1 MNKEL
6 RNLLFYEAQSKNML
20 HLLITCFLYPEIAL
34 QCAYRKAQVY
44 TQSHNPLV
52 KYFWKYKW
60 LRIRKKSHC
69 QVSLNADIGRGLRFW
84 HDGPR
89 LVVSG
94 AKLGENCTLGIN
106 TVIGLNYPSSGGL
119 AEFPTIGDRVYVGH
133 NASIVGGVK
142 IGNDVVIACNAFVN
156 KDVPDHSI
164 VVGNNTIIH
173 QKNPSLRFL
182 RYNLENSCH
191 DQIT

>member
-1 MNKEL
+1 MTKEL
-6 RNLLFYEAQSKNML
+6 RDLLRYETQSNNRL
-20 HLLITCFLYPEIAL
+20 QLIKTCFLYPETAL
-34 QCAYRKAQVY
+34 LCEYRKAQVY
-44 TQSHNPLV
+44 TQSRNPLIRIW
-52 KYFWKYKW
+52 WKCRW
-60 LRIRKKSHC
+60 LRIRKKTQC
-69 QVSLNADIGRGLRFW
+69 QVSLKADIGKGLRFL

-89 LVVSG
+89 IVVFG

-106 TVIGLNYPSSGGL
+106 TVIGLNYPASGGA

-133 NASIVGGVK
+133 NATIVGGVK

-156 KDVPDHSI
+156 RDVPDHSI

-182 RYNLENSCH
+182 KHS
-191 DQIT
+191 